1 MSSRDRSLSENV
13 FGFMVGLLI
22 VGVIALAIGAINASQ
37 FINLLIFFVS
47 PVALIYIILKL
58 RRGARKG

>member
-1 MSSRDRSLSENV
+1 MSENV